1 MDNKEEQK
9 KKAEE
14 IRKALKIKREY
25 KNNSTD
31 VILEEVY
38 KKHVHKDEKDI
49 SR

>member
-1 MDNKEEQK
+1 MDIEEQK

-14 IRKALKIKREY
+14 IRKALKVKKEY

-31 VILEEVY
+31 RILEEIY
-38 KKHVHKDEKDI
+38 KKHIHKDEKDM